1 MTAKPMT
8 VMKTI
13 IMKRAVRKVM
23 EARKKA
29 AALPAAVIQAAPV
42 LPL

>member
-8 VMKTI
+8 AIK
-13 IMKRAVRKVM
+13 KKAARKVM
-23 EARKKA
+23 EVRKKA

-42 LPL
+42 LLL